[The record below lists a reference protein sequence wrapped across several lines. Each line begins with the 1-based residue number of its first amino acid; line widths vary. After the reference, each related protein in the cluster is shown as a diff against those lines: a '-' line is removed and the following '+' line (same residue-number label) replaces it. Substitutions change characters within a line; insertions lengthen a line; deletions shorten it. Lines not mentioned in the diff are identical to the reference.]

1 MSPVVKKEKE
11 KFKLPSK
18 YVLFLLTLVCM
29 ILMALSFF
37 TNFMGGALNSV
48 SGTLIVPFQ
57 EGVSAV
63 GTFFADKVDEYKDMR
78 HVYSENEELK
88 AQIEALTNEN
98 ILYKQEHYELENLR
112 ELLQLDDQYSNYEKL
127 AATIIGKDA
136 GNFYSSFIINRGEK
150 DGLSVNMN
158 VIADGGLVGRITK
171 VGDHWA
177 RVLAI
182 IDDTSNVSAM
192 VLSTSD
198 NLIVSGSIDL
208 MYDRKISFSQL
219 LDSNDYVAVG
229 DKIVTSNISDKYLPG
244 ILIGYIS
251 EIELNSNNLS
261 KSGKL
266 TPVVDFE
273 HLSDVY
279 VILTLKQEIKEN
291 E

>member
-112 ELLQLDDQYSNYEKL
+112 ELLQLDDQYSNYDKL

-150 DGLSVNMN
+150 DGLCVNMN

>member
-78 HVYSENEELK
+78 HVYSQNEELK

-150 DGLSVNMN
+150 DGLCVNMN

-177 RVLAI
+177 RILAI